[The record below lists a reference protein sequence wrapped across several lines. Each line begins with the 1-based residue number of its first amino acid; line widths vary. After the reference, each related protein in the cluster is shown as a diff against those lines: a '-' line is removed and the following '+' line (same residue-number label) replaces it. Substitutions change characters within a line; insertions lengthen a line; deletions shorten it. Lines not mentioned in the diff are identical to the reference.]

1 MVSREGGLLIEGPRT
16 PRGPRIPD
24 LLGFRRRRRL
34 LSGVFF
40 PVSSVFLILFFFIFV
55 LGFLLGFLHGPRAI
69 TDPDLT
75 RFLNLVLMLDPDPI
89 QLKIGLDRIRSMIN
103 KSIPLDHLG

>member
-1 MVSREGGLLIEGPRT
+1 MSAALIQGNRREGERKEVDVGSQKGGGLLIESPRT

-40 PVSSVFLILFFFIFV
+40 PIFFSIFFL
-55 LGFLLGFLHGPRAI
+55 
-69 TDPDLT
+69 
-75 RFLNLVLMLDPDPI
+75 
-89 QLKIGLDRIRSMIN
+89 
-103 KSIPLDHLG
+103 